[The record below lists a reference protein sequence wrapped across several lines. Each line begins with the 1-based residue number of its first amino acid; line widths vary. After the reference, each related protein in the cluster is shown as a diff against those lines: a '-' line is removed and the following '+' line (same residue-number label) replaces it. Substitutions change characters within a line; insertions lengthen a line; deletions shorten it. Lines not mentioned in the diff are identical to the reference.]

1 MITLTLLHPV
11 QSTPVQSWS
20 FEQDPAI
27 RIGRAVDN
35 QVVLYSAVVSRYHVE
50 VRLTENQW
58 EVVNLGTNGTYLD
71 GKRIHQ
77 APLINGSIMRLA
89 RSGPNIQIS
98 IEGIHAQG
106 GGEGGHSE
114 TSSSSPVEVAA
125 EDEDDLEPLTPPPS
139 IVASTPDLAL
149 PAPVE
154 QVEEVEQ
161 ASVEVPS
168 GLVRLPF
175 YVSGRYSLFG
185 EAQAEPVASPPN
197 PCDHQNAPEG
207 SLICTHC
214 GSPVHPLQ
222 SIGAYQVL
230 KPLGSQGNVLMA
242 WRSGHTVVLNTLRPE
257 CRANEDLV
265 HQFQAQ
271 AQLLCNL
278 EHPGMP
284 KFFEAFESEGQP
296 YLVSEMIHGPNLSD
310 WVVQRGPM
318 SSYQA
323 VQWALELSRLLDF
336 LHHQTPPYIHG
347 HVQPSNL
354 IRPKIPHGFSQAVLV
369 GFGEVRGLSPESG
382 TLSGSAGYRSPEQQ
396 IGEDSALSDLYALGA
411 TLVYLLT
418 GQEPDAFYRLGD
430 NDFRLQ
436 VQDVPSISPEI
447 ATIIQKLTHPQPNQ
461 RFQSAAAVVEAL
473 QPLL

>member
-1 MITLTLLHPV
+1 VITLTLLHPV

-35 QVVLYSAVVSRYHVE
+35 HVVLYSAVVSRYHVE
-50 VRLTENQW
+50 VRLTDNQW

-77 APLINGSIMRLA
+77 APLIHGSIMRLA
-89 RSGPNIQIS
+89 RSGPNIQIA
-98 IEGIHAQG
+98 IEGSHAQG
-106 GGEGGHSE
+106 EGDRVGSE
-114 TSSSSPVEVAA
+114 TSSLPNVTLVAEADQGEPSAPLPVMEK
-125 EDEDDLEPLTPPPS
+125 EP
-139 IVASTPDLAL
+139 A
-149 PAPVE
+149 
-154 QVEEVEQ
+154 Q
-161 ASVEVPS
+161 AIQEPVPS
-168 GLVRLPF
+168 SARAPF
-175 YVSGRYSLFG
+175 YVTGRYLLFG
-185 EAQAEPVASPPN
+185 DTNSEAFPSPSS
-197 PCDHQNAPEG
+197 PCDHQSAPEG
-207 SLICTHC
+207 SLICTRC
-214 GSPVHPLQ
+214 GFPVHPLQ

-230 KPLGSQGNVLMA
+230 KPLSAQGNVLMA
-242 WRSGHTVVLNTLRPE
+242 WRSGHTVVLNTLRSE
-257 CRANEDLV
+257 CQTNDDLI
-265 HQFQAQ
+265 HQFKTQ
-271 AQLLCNL
+271 AQLLCRL

-284 KFFEAFESEGQP
+284 KFFEAFETEGQP
-296 YLVSEMIHGPNLSD
+296 YLVSEMIYGPNLRD

-323 VQWALELSRLLDF
+323 IQWALELSRLLDF
-336 LHHQTPPYIHG
+336 LHHQAPPYVHG
-347 HVQPSNL
+347 HIQPSNL

-369 GFGEVRGLSPESG
+369 GFEQVRGLSPDSG

-396 IGEDSALSDLYALGA
+396 IGEESVLSDLYALGG

-436 VQDVPSISPEI
+436 VQEVPSISPEI
-447 ATIIQKLTHPQPNQ
+447 ASIIQKLTHPQPNL
-461 RFQSAAAVVEAL
+461 RFESAAAVVEAL

>member
-1 MITLTLLHPV
+1 VITLTLLHPV

-35 QVVLYSAVVSRYHVE
+35 HVVLYSAVVSRYHVE
-50 VRLTENQW
+50 VRLTDNQW

-77 APLINGSIMRLA
+77 APLVDGSIMRLA

-98 IEGIHAQG
+98 IDANSAQG
-106 GGEGGHSE
+106 VAEGDRAE
-114 TSSSSPVEVAA
+114 TSSLSDLEPINQKEQSQPLTPVPVVAEAPSQETPVEVRQ
-125 EDEDDLEPLTPPPS
+125 ESVSSPP
-139 IVASTPDLAL
+139 
-149 PAPVE
+149 
-154 QVEEVEQ
+154 
-161 ASVEVPS
+161 
-168 GLVRLPF
+168 VRSPF
-175 YVSGRYSLFG
+175 YASGRYLLFG
-185 EAQAEPVASPPN
+185 EANAEVFPSSQQ

-207 SLICTHC
+207 SLICTNC
-214 GSPVHPLQ
+214 GFPTHPLQ
-222 SIGAYQVL
+222 RIGEYQVL
-230 KPLGSQGNVLMA
+230 KPLSAQGNVLMA
-242 WRSGHTVVLNTLRPE
+242 WRSGHTVVLSTLAPE
-257 CRANEDLV
+257 CKANDDLV
-265 HQFQAQ
+265 HQFKTQ

-284 KFFEAFESEGQP
+284 KFLEAFESEGQP
-296 YLVSEMIHGPNLSD
+296 YLVSEMIHGPNLRD

-347 HVQPSNL
+347 RIQPSNL
-354 IRPKIPHGFSQAVLV
+354 IRPRIPHGFSQAVLV
-369 GFGEVRGLSPESG
+369 GFGDVRGLSPESG

-396 IGEDSALSDLYALGA
+396 IGEDSTFCDLYSLGA
-411 TLVYLLT
+411 TLIYLLT

-436 VQDVPSISPEI
+436 VQDVPGISPEI
-447 ATIIQKLTHPQPNQ
+447 ATIIQKLTHPQASQ
-461 RFQSAAAVVEAL
+461 RFESVAAVVEAL
-473 QPLL
+473 QQLL

>member
-1 MITLTLLHPV
+1 VITLTLLHPV

-35 QVVLYSAVVSRYHVE
+35 HVVLYSAVVSRYHVE
-50 VRLTENQW
+50 VRLTDNQW

-77 APLINGSIMRLA
+77 APLIDGSIMRLA

-98 IEGIHAQG
+98 IDANHAQSVAE
-106 GGEGGHSE
+106 GEHAEPSSLPEVGL
-114 TSSSSPVEVAA
+114 TSQKDRSQLLMPVPVVAEALPQGTPVEVRQ
-125 EDEDDLEPLTPPPS
+125 ELVS
-139 IVASTPDLAL
+139 
-149 PAPVE
+149 AP
-154 QVEEVEQ
+154 Q
-161 ASVEVPS
+161 VPS
-168 GLVRLPF
+168 PF
-175 YVSGRYSLFG
+175 YVSGRYPLFG
-185 EAQAEPVASPPN
+185 EANTEAFPPSQQ
-197 PCDHQNAPEG
+197 PCDHQSAPEG
-207 SLICTHC
+207 ALICTNC
-214 GSPVHPLQ
+214 GFPRHPLQ
-222 SIGAYQVL
+222 SIGEYQVL
-230 KPLGSQGNVLMA
+230 KPLSSQSNVLMA
-242 WRSGHTVVLNTLRPE
+242 WRSGHTVVLNTLAPD
-257 CRANEDLV
+257 CKTNDDLV
-265 HQFQAQ
+265 HQFKTQ

-284 KFFEAFESEGQP
+284 KFFEAFESQGQP
-296 YLVSEMIHGPNLSD
+296 YLVSEMIHGPNLRD

-347 HVQPSNL
+347 RIQPSNL
-354 IRPKIPHGFSQAVLV
+354 IRPRVPHGFSQAVLV
-369 GFGEVRGLSPESG
+369 GFGDVRGLSPESG

-396 IGEDSALSDLYALGA
+396 IGEDSAFSDLYSLGA
-411 TLVYLLT
+411 TLIYLLT
-418 GQEPDAFYRLGD
+418 GQDPDAFYRLGD

-447 ATIIQKLTHPQPNQ
+447 AKIIQKLTHPQSGQ
-461 RFQSAAAVVEAL
+461 RFESVTVVVEAL
-473 QPLL
+473 QLLL

>member
-98 IEGIHAQG
+98 IEGIHAQEGEKG
-106 GGEGGHSE
+106 GRSE
-114 TSSSSPVEVAA
+114 TSSSNPVYVAA
-125 EDEDDLEPLTPPPS
+125 EDDLEPLAPPPS
-139 IVASTPDLAL
+139 VVASPPDLVS
-149 PAPVE
+149 PMV
-154 QVEEVEQ
+154 QVEELEQ
-161 ASVEVPS
+161 ASVVVPS
-168 GLVRLPF
+168 SLTRSPF
-175 YVSGRYSLFG
+175 YVSGRYPLFG
-185 EAQAEPVASPPN
+185 QAQAEPVASPPN
-197 PCDHQNAPEG
+197 PCDHQSAPEG

-214 GSPVHPLQ
+214 GFPVHPLQ

-230 KPLGSQGNVLMA
+230 KPLSSQGNVLMA

-257 CRANEDLV
+257 CRANDDLI
-265 HQFQAQ
+265 HQFQTQ
-271 AQLLCNL
+271 AQLLCHL

-284 KFFEAFESEGQP
+284 KFLEAFESEGQP
-296 YLVSEMIHGPNLSD
+296 YLVSEMIHGPNLRD
-310 WVVQRGPM
+310 WVVQRGLM

-347 HVQPSNL
+347 RVQPSNL

-382 TLSGSAGYRSPEQQ
+382 TLSGSAGYRSQEQQ

-473 QPLL
+473 KLLL

>member
-1 MITLTLLHPV
+1 VITLTLLHPV

-125 EDEDDLEPLTPPPS
+125 EDEDDLEPLPLTPPPS
-139 IVASTPDLAL
+139 IVASTPDLAP

-168 GLVRLPF
+168 GLVRSPF
-175 YVSGRYSLFG
+175 YVSGRYPLFG
-185 EAQAEPVASPPN
+185 EAQTEPIASPPN

-284 KFFEAFESEGQP
+284 KGNPIWS
-296 YLVSEMIHGPNLSD
+296 V
-310 WVVQRGPM
+310 
-318 SSYQA
+318 
-323 VQWALELSRLLDF
+323 
-336 LHHQTPPYIHG
+336 
-347 HVQPSNL
+347 
-354 IRPKIPHGFSQAVLV
+354 K
-369 GFGEVRGLSPESG
+369 
-382 TLSGSAGYRSPEQQ
+382 
-396 IGEDSALSDLYALGA
+396 
-411 TLVYLLT
+411 
-418 GQEPDAFYRLGD
+418 
-430 NDFRLQ
+430 
-436 VQDVPSISPEI
+436 
-447 ATIIQKLTHPQPNQ
+447 
-461 RFQSAAAVVEAL
+461 
-473 QPLL
+473 